1 MAISKE
7 AIETER
13 IRQLT
18 VIRQRSELIRK
29 FRPKISL
36 KDRIVIVTDDGIA
49 TGATTQAAIW
59 AIKTEQPEKL
69 ILAVPVGPEDVIR
82 KLAKLVDEAICLRCP
97 PSFAAV
103 GQFYQH
109 FYPVE
114 DEDMFR
120 ILADEYKKTRA
131 Q

>member
-1 MAISKE
+1 M
-7 AIETER
+7 R
-13 IRQLT
+13 R
-18 VIRQRSELIRK
+18 RSELVRK
-29 FRPKISL
+29 VRPKVQL

-59 AIKTEQPEKL
+59 AIMAEKPQQL
-69 ILAVPVGPEDVIR
+69 ILAVPVGPEEVIHR
-82 KLAKLVDEAICLRCP
+82 LAKLVNETVCLRCP

-114 DEDMFR
+114 DEDMTR
-120 ILADEYKKTRA
+120 ILADEYKKYQGTTTGK
-131 Q
+131 